1 MSAVATPTEITPEDL
16 LAMPEGKDF
25 ELVDGRL
32 VERSMSA
39 LSSWVGGEILFRI
52 RLFLKDNP
60 VGLVWGADNG
70 FQCFPDDPNKVR
82 KPDVSFLR
90 RERIPSDLMQQ
101 GYVRV
106 APDLAVEVISPN
118 ENAEELHEKVS
129 DYLNAAVA
137 LIWVVYPES
146 RVISVQRADKTGSR
160 LTIDDELSGE
170 SILPGFALRLET
182 LFESITSPAVVR
194 PQP

>member
-39 LSSWVGGEILFRI
+39 LSSWVGGRI
-52 RLFLKDNP
+52 YRFLAEYAESRNL
-60 VGLVWGADNG
+60 GIVWPADNG
-70 FQCFPDDPNKVR
+70 FQCFPDEPNKVR

-90 RERIPSDLMQQ
+90 QERIPSDLMRQ

-118 ENAEELHEKVS
+118 ENAEELQEKLS
-129 DYLNAAVA
+129 DYRKAAVA
-137 LIWVVYPES
+137 LIWVVYPEL
-146 RVISVQRADKTGSR
+146 REVSVQRSDKTAKT

-170 SILPGFALRLET
+170 SILPGFTLRLET
-182 LFESITSPAVVR
+182 LFESITSSPAVR
-194 PQP
+194 PQA